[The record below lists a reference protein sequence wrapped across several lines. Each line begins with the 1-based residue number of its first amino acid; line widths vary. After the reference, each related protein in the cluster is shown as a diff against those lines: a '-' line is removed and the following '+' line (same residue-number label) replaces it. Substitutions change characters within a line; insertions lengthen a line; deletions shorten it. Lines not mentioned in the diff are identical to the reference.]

1 MKRKALIIAYYFPP
15 MGYSGVQRTA
25 KFVKYMVDF
34 GWEPTVLTIQP
45 KSYYAFDFTLLKDLE
60 ERNIR
65 IVRTGSNDPTQKIF
79 NQRKIKSELIRKILN
94 RLSQTFF
101 LPDNKFFWMKS
112 ALKEARKL
120 LKEEKFDIIFATAP
134 PYTDFRIGAKLK
146 QEFDIPLI
154 LDYRDAWYEDGLSF
168 YPTPIHRWI
177 VKRME
182 RMVLHSSNRIIAYT
196 RQIKEHIL
204 KHYPFISPDEIAIIP
219 HGYDEED
226 FNFEIQSTKPINKL
240 RFTYSG
246 AFYEGRTPKF
256 FIKAVEKLFYERPDI
271 ENQVEFLFVGNFP
284 KYFYHKIQKGK
295 LKSSFVF
302 TGYVDHITNI
312 KYLLDSDVLWLM
324 IRHSKNP
331 HLYATSKLFEYIGTG
346 KPILALVPKNGAAA
360 QILKDYK
367 AAFLV
372 EPDDIEGIKNAL
384 IEIFELFK
392 SDRIPQANSELIN
405 SLERKR
411 LTQELIKI
419 FQFTMRDEA

>member
-15 MGYSGVQRTA
+15 MGYSGVQRIA

-34 GWEPTVLTIQP
+34 GWEPVVLTIQP
-45 KSYYAFDFTLLKDLE
+45 KSYYAFDFTLLKELE

-79 NQRKIKSELIRKILN
+79 NQKKIRSEFLRKIFN
-94 RLSQTFF
+94 RISQTFF
-101 LPDNKFFWMKS
+101 LPDNKIFWMKS

-120 LKEEKFDIIFATAP
+120 LKEEKFDIIFAPAP

-154 LDYRDAWYEDGLSF
+154 LDYRDAWFDDGLSF
-168 YPTPIHRWI
+168 YPTPVHRWI
-177 VKRME
+177 VKKME
-182 RMVLHSSNRIIAYT
+182 RKVLHSSNKIIAYT

-226 FNFEIQSTKPINKL
+226 FNIEFQSTKPINKL
-240 RFTYSG
+240 RITYSG
-246 AFYEGRTPKF
+246 AFYEERTPKF
-256 FIKAVEKLFYERPDI
+256 FLKAVEKLFYERPDI
-271 ENQVEFLFVGNFP
+271 ENQVEFMFVGNFP
-284 KYFYHKIQKGK
+284 KYYYHKIQKGK

-302 TGYVDHITNI
+302 TGYVDHKTNI
-312 KYLLDSDVLWLM
+312 KHLLDSDVLWLM

-331 HLYATSKLFEYIGTG
+331 HLYATGKLFEYIGTG

-367 AAFLV
+367 ASFLV
-372 EPDDIEGIKNAL
+372 EPDDVEGIKNAL

-392 SDRIPQANSELIN
+392 SDQIPQANPELIN